1 MARHSKKVEG
11 GSGPR
16 RGGEPERSVLPERVD
31 AGGGTRPDPDA
42 RPARGAT
49 QPGPDAQPQAG
60 SHPEADVRPDHGT
73 QPQAGSHPAH
83 GRRSRRGA
91 DGRKPRRRRLPRWA
105 DRLITALVILVGVG
119 LMVWPWVL
127 DRIEA
132 SGVFNQISQVS
143 QTIDALSPED
153 KQRYLQQAQA
163 YNAQLAGE
171 TPQIDPSQILPYD
184 EQLTYDRDPMM
195 SWVEIP
201 SINVSMPI
209 YHGTSDAVLMA
220 GVGHLEGSSLPVG
233 GSSTH
238 CVLTAH
244 SGMQNLR
251 MFDDIRQLQPGDIVL
266 LHTMGD
272 TLAYQV
278 QSSEVVWPDQVSSLA
293 IEPGKDLLTLVTCTP
308 YGINDHRLLVHCV
321 RTTYDPQQAADQ
333 ASVTKRHWGARE
345 WAVLVVALAAVG
357 LTADVVV
364 HRVRR
369 RGGDKPQPR

>member
-1 MARHSKKVEG
+1 MDAAAEDRTRGGGLLARHSKKVEG

-31 AGGGTRPDPDA
+31 AGGGARPDPGAQPQAGSHPEADA

-60 SHPEADVRPDHGT
+60 SHP
-73 QPQAGSHPAH
+73 AH
-83 GRRSRRGA
+83 GRRS
-91 DGRKPRRRRLPRWA
+91 RRRRLPRWA

-369 RGGDKPQPR
+369 RGGDKPLPR